1 MKIRVIK
8 FRRQFVNYKTNQRFW
23 KKEHKAYHYDIKPEV
38 VEFLQNWI
46 EQHDNSQLQ
55 RNS

>member
-1 MKIRVIK
+1 MKICVIK
-8 FRRQFVNYKTNQRFW
+8 FRRQRVDYKTQERIW
-23 KKEHKAYHYDIKPEV
+23 KQEHKAYHYDIKPEV
-38 VEFLQNWI
+38 IEFLQSWI

>member
-8 FRRQFVNYKTNQRFW
+8 FRYQRVGIKIKQRVW
-23 KKEHKAYHYDIKPEV
+23 VKEHKAYHYDIKPEV
-38 VEFLQNWI
+38 IEFLQSWI
-46 EQHDNSQLQ
+46 EQNDNSQLQ

>member
-1 MKIRVIK
+1 MKIRVVK
-8 FRRQFVNYKTNQRFW
+8 FRRQYVHVRSTERYW
-23 KKEHKAYHYDIKPEV
+23 KQEHKAYHYEIPPEV
-38 VEFLQNWI
+38 VEFIQQWI